1 MKSLL
6 CQLVL
11 LFEVAL
17 FARVILS
24 WFPLQRGGIMAKING
39 ILLRIT
45 DPVLEP
51 VRRALPRMGM
61 FDLSPILVFL
71 VLEIVVRNLILQC
84 YAM

>member
-6 CQLVL
+6 CQVVL

>member
-11 LFEVAL
+11 LFEVTL

-24 WFPLQRGGIMAKING
+24 WFPLQRGSLMAKVNG
-39 ILLRIT
+39 FLVRIT
-45 DPVLEP
+45 DPVLQP

-61 FDLSPILVFL
+61 FDLSPIIVFM

>member
-1 MKSLL
+1 MALL

-24 WFPLQRGGIMAKING
+24 WFPLQPGGAMAKVNG
-39 ILLRIT
+39 FLVRIT

-51 VRRALPRMGM
+51 VRRMLPRMGM
-61 FDLSPILVFL
+61 FDLSPIIVFL
-71 VLEIVVRNLILQC
+71 ALEVLVRGLILRC
-84 YAM
+84 YSA